1 MRKLPF
7 SGVIGS
13 ETNDSDAPCDGSTD
27 TLIWLTSPWEGA
39 TSRARWRIVPPPA
52 SIFRACEPQTSTRCS
67 RRSSPNPT
75 APDGVR
81 AGLEQLAVYEG
92 LEQAGEVMIVRSA
105 GDLDADGSL
114 PRLVLLMEGAD
125 PIRDAEHVAWWA
137 SRGLWLVGLT
147 WATGTRYAGGNARP
161 GPITAAGRDVVRAI
175 DQAGLVHD
183 ASHLA
188 TTALDDLLDLATG
201 PIVATHSNCRSITG
215 DDERHLT
222 DDHIRAIGARGGV
235 VGLNLY
241 RRFIAGSGP
250 VTAAH
255 AIEHVVRVAELMNRR
270 DGVALGSDM
279 DGGFGPEGLPDDVRH
294 PSAFGALAAGL
305 RTAGWNDEEI
315 EGFAWRNWTGFL
327 RTVIH

>member
-1 MRKLPF
+1 MRWIDGHLDLAYLALGGRDLTRPVEDRTAACLDLPGLRAANVDTVF
-7 SGVIGS
+7 ATIFTEPDGAPG
-13 ETNDSDAPCDGSTD
+13 DA
-27 TLIWLTSPWEGA
+27 GA
-39 TSRARWRIVPPPA
+39 YARDDV
-52 SIFRACEPQTSTRCS
+52 E
-67 RRSSPNPT
+67 
-75 APDGVR
+75 DGVR

-125 PIRDAEHVAWWA
+125 PMRDAEHVAWWA